1 VEFKTKTV
9 VLSLAGHD
17 KGSLFAIIGTESE
30 SYVLV
35 ADGRHRKIQKPKKK
49 KVKHLKALGELELKD
64 PASATNRELLR
75 ALRGF
80 ASSKAFKEQHKAAAE
95 GGN

>member
-1 VEFKTKTV
+1 MEFSTQTV

-17 KGSLFAIIGTESE
+17 KGKLFAILEVE
-30 SYVLV
+30 NENFVLI

-49 KVKHLKALGELELKD
+49 KIKHLKALGKLEFADESKN

-75 ALRGF
+75 ALRSF
-80 ASSKAFKEQHKAAAE
+80 ASLEVSLL
-95 GGN
+95 